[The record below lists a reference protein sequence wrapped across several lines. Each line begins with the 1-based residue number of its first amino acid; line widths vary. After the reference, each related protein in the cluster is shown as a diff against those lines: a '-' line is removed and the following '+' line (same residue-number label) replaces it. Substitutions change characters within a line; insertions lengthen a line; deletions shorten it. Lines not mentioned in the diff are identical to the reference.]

1 MDAHRVS
8 NHTDYSLGNN
18 SPHGHNMESK
28 QNKTL
33 PCHEDRFDSGLE
45 SLKDDELVQD
55 FEGMSVSEAVDLT
68 HECEPWRAA
77 VTEDGDT

>member
-8 NHTDYSLGNN
+8 NHTDYTHGNN
-18 SPHGHNMESK
+18 NNNHNMEPK
-28 QNKTL
+28 HGKI
-33 PCHEDRFDSGLE
+33 CHEDRFDSGLE
-45 SLKDDELVQD
+45 SLKEDELVHD
-55 FEGMSVSEAVDLT
+55 FEDMSVCDAEVLT